1 MKLNKKII
9 FKKNISKKEIED
21 LCKIKVEHWNY
32 DLKSQI
38 NWWKENSD
46 EDYLIITLMSGKKKV
61 AFLRIRR
68 REIFI
73 YNKPLKCSFI
83 TEVCVSNKF
92 KSMGVGRKIMFE
104 ANKYLIS
111 QKEVGYLLCFKDKD
125 EFYKKCKWILFK
137 DVNIRSKSFESFLR
151 NNQKSCFF
159 FNIKQKITLAQLNNI
174 TIEVR

>member
-21 LCKIKVEHWNY
+21 LCKIKSENWDY

-46 EDYLIITLMSGKKKV
+46 EDYLIITLMNIKKKV
-61 AFLRIRR
+61 AFLRIRK

-73 YNKPLKCSFI
+73 NSKPLKCSFI

-92 KSMGVGRKIMFE
+92 KSMGIGRKIMFE

-111 QKEVGYLLCFKDKD
+111 QKEIGYLLCFKDKD
-125 EFYKKCKWILFK
+125 EFYKKCKWISLS
-137 DVNIRSKSFESFLR
+137 NINFRSKSFESFLR
-151 NNQKSCFF
+151 NKQKSCFF
-159 FNIKQKITLAQLNNI
+159 FNFKQKITLPQLNNI
-174 TIEVR
+174 TIEVK

>member
-21 LCKIKVEHWNY
+21 LCKIKVEHWDY

-38 NWWKENSD
+38 NWWKKNSD

-73 YNKPLKCSFI
+73 YNKPLKQWDVRNVKDIYLYNGDRLNLWGLILELNLNLHFFI
-83 TEVCVSNKF
+83 
-92 KSMGVGRKIMFE
+92 
-104 ANKYLIS
+104 KYI
-111 QKEVGYLLCFKDKD
+111 YH
-125 EFYKKCKWILFK
+125 
-137 DVNIRSKSFESFLR
+137 
-151 NNQKSCFF
+151 F
-159 FNIKQKITLAQLNNI
+159 FN
-174 TIEVR
+174 